1 MTLTGTN
8 NEQLATANQ
17 LLLYAYHRLHQPPH
31 PEDHHLSNGE
41 QILRQ
46 AGIRPDR
53 KTYKFRTGEGING
66 LEDIR
71 RLVDEEFLEAVM
83 EEMGRM
89 RSIQRHAL
97 ERSLPDGQEDE
108 FEEII

>member
-1 MTLTGTN
+1 MRIIGYINHPILKITIFQMENKFSVKLESGLI
-8 NEQLATANQ
+8 EQ
-17 LLLYAYHRLHQPPH
+17 
-31 PEDHHLSNGE
+31 
-41 QILRQ
+41 
-46 AGIRPDR
+46 
-53 KTYKFRTGEGING
+53 TYKFRTGEGING

>member
-1 MTLTGTN
+1 MRIIGYINHPILKITIFQMENKFSVKLESGLI
-8 NEQLATANQ
+8 EQ
-17 LLLYAYHRLHQPPH
+17 
-31 PEDHHLSNGE
+31 
-41 QILRQ
+41 
-46 AGIRPDR
+46 
-53 KTYKFRTGEGING
+53 TYKFRTGEGINS

-71 RLVDEEFLEAVM
+71 RLVDEEFLEAVL

-89 RSIQRHAL
+89 RDIQRHAL

>member
-1 MTLTGTN
+1 MRIIGYIDHPILKITIFQMENKFSVKLESGLL
-8 NEQLATANQ
+8 EQ
-17 LLLYAYHRLHQPPH
+17 
-31 PEDHHLSNGE
+31 
-41 QILRQ
+41 
-46 AGIRPDR
+46 
-53 KTYKFRTGEGING
+53 TYKFRTGEGINN

-71 RLVDEEFLEAVM
+71 RLVDEEFLEAVL

-89 RSIQRHAL
+89 RDIQRHTL